1 KSSLASNISRMI
13 DFYNGE
19 ISRFKRAYPILQGKP
34 SPELVNDFI
43 NRDPK
48 FISWSSSL
56 ISSFSS
62 SKIGSFD
69 QSNLAISLSR
79 PFSKQYLYFDGI
91 FNHRTYQ
98 MPKIFPNSESKNLI
112 IGLSGV
118 GALNSFTV
126 LISNALMDTC
136 TADIRIT
143 QCFPLY
149 LYDEASKTS
158 EDDLFSEPSE
168 TGLRRDAITDAGF
181 SHFKEAY
188 P

>member
-1 KSSLASNISRMI
+1 QITPDEHGDWLKQRDSKFDQFVLIGNKKSSEITLFESYSAGIQTNRDAWAYNHGKSSLASNISRMI

-126 LISNALMDTC
+126 LISN
-136 TADIRIT
+136 
-143 QCFPLY
+143 
-149 LYDEASKTS
+149 
-158 EDDLFSEPSE
+158 
-168 TGLRRDAITDAGF
+168 
-181 SHFKEAY
+181 
-188 P
+188 